1 MTYYSPEGP
10 PPALIQAYQAGMPAM
25 YTSAQ
30 MQALAAQ
37 APYPTGGA
45 KQAAAAVAM
54 VQQGGAQAAAAP
66 LPGAEPQIMQAG
78 IGFAALLP
86 LLARFWPWIAGGLG
100 GVAAGIDIASPEW
113 GMIQRP
119 GTPVIPGTGMAGV
132 GGVPLGGPFAP
143 EPPASMI
150 AKEWA
155 GIGGSRFYL
164 LINGRVVVRKANGT
178 WKLIKRVR
186 MLHMKISNPRMGD
199 VVKADK
205 IVARTAK
212 ILRKRLGT
220 TYRRSGGHQRGVP
233 RVVQIQQE

>member
-1 MTYYSPEGP
+1 MMNPMYPSPEGP

-30 MQALAAQ
+30 MQALATQ
-37 APYPTGGA
+37 APYPMGGA
-45 KQAAAAVAM
+45 ALAPVAPGIPFAQPPPGGGQPEIVQAGFGIAAILPFLIRMWPWLA
-54 VQQGGAQAAAAP
+54 GGA
-66 LPGAEPQIMQAG
+66 AG
-78 IGFAALLP
+78 I
-86 LLARFWPWIAGGLG
+86 
-100 GVAAGIDIASPEW
+100 AAGIDIASPAT
-113 GMIQRP
+113 GFIQQP
-119 GTPVIPGTGMAGV
+119 AQVIPGTSIG
-132 GGVPLGGPFAP
+132 LGGPFAP
-143 EPPASMI
+143 EPSAGMI

-164 LINGRVVVRKANGT
+164 LINGRVVVRKRNGT

-220 TYRRSGGHQRGVP
+220 TSRRSSRDGGIR